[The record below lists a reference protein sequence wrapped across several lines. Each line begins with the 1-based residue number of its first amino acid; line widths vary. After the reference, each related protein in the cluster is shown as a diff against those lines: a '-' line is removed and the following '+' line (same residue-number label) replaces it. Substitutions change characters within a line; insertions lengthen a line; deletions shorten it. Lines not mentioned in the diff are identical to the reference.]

1 MQVDIKSLS
10 IKPLRNTFDQVARFT
25 GNDKS
30 ASRYLEATIG
40 VQPEVNFHYLPLWS
54 KNRSLY
60 DKANTVIVMND
71 WYRLLDPR
79 QYYYGAWTIARSKQQ
94 DAAERNFSFVEKR
107 NMLEAMPAD
116 LREKIITT
124 FLPLRHTEYAANLN
138 NTYMSAYGYGVSI
151 TQAASMC
158 AMDRLGIAQYITRI
172 GLMLDGNSG
181 DALKTAKAAW
191 QNNPAW
197 QPMRELTENML
208 TTEDWFEL
216 FVAQNLVLDGLV
228 YPLMYQ
234 SFGDLTS
241 SSGQTSFVMMT
252 EFMSEWFE
260 EHVRW
265 VDNIMKVVAS
275 ESDSNKAQLAKWIQK
290 WQPQILQAL
299 QPVAQ
304 QALGATAQ
312 AGLDAAL
319 AQLSA
324 RLSKIGIN

>member
-1 MQVDIKSLS
+1 
-10 IKPLRNTFDQVARFT
+10 
-25 GNDKS
+25 
-30 ASRYLEATIG
+30 
-40 VQPEVNFHYLPLWS
+40 
-54 KNRSLY
+54 
-60 DKANTVIVMND
+60 
-71 WYRLLDPR
+71 
-79 QYYYGAWTIARSKQQ
+79 
-94 DAAERNFSFVEKR
+94 
-107 NMLEAMPAD
+107 
-116 LREKIITT
+116 
-124 FLPLRHTEYAANLN
+124 
-138 NTYMSAYGYGVSI
+138 
-151 TQAASMC
+151 
-158 AMDRLGIAQYITRI
+158 
-172 GLMLDGNSG
+172 
-181 DALKTAKAAW
+181 
-191 QNNPAW
+191 
-197 QPMRELTENML
+197 MRELTENML

-319 AQLSA
+319 AQMSA